1 MNVKNTTKRRSKSI
15 SKAIMSMLLILGF
28 VPIVIMAINSYI
40 INIDTLRKRN
50 DLAKQ
55 SAVATIQKA
64 RADLSKT
71 TNDKLTEVSRQP
83 IFENDFDF
91 KQIRRDLQLTISGND
106 SYTNVIF
113 INQNGKFT
121 SAKSIKDTADFRTK
135 DWYKGAIQK

>member
-40 INIDTLRKRN
+40 INIDTLRERN
-50 DLAKQ
+50 DIAKQ
-55 SAVATIQKA
+55 GAVATIQKA
-64 RADLSKT
+64 RTDLSKT

-91 KQIRRDLQLTISGND
+91 K
-106 SYTNVIF
+106 
-113 INQNGKFT
+113 
-121 SAKSIKDTADFRTK
+121 
-135 DWYKGAIQK
+135 